1 MSGLVG
7 LWVYSCFG
15 VQAKTGPYNIYIYIY
30 IKKERDEG
38 NKVDVYAREKDE
50 REVSGSSCG
59 GLDIT

>member
-1 MSGLVG
+1 MGLLG
-7 LWVYSCFG
+7 LSLFLFW
-15 VQAKTGPYNIYIYIY
+15 GPSQNWSLQYIY

>member
-1 MSGLVG
+1 MGLLG
-7 LWVYSCFG
+7 LSLFLFW
-15 VQAKTGPYNIYIYIY
+15 GPSQNWSLQYIYIYIY

>member
-1 MSGLVG
+1 MGSKPKLV
-7 LWVYSCFG
+7 LTIYI
-15 VQAKTGPYNIYIYIY
+15 YIYIYIY